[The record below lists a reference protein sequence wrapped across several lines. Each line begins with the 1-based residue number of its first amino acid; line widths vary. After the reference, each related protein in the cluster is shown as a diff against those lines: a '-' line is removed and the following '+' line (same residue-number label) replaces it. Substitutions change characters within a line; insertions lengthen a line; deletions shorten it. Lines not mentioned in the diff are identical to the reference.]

1 MPLGEEQKRFIVDE
15 VKRQVEPTHTL
26 LQGLKQEAQEG
37 KEWRLSFWS
46 NGSGRPPGYFQ
57 NRVKSDDERY
67 TALDGKTEAQSV
79 ILDEVKCYMIEQRA
93 VRVERERAEAER
105 RKRHARYWTVAKV
118 VATALLG
125 LAGWIATKAI
135 PVAKI
140 LIEDYL
146 KEHPY
151 VSEHLKN
158 RSSND
163 PDPRYA
169 DRQQSDLPTTY
180 QR

>member
-26 LQGLKQEAQEG
+26 LQKLS
-37 KEWRLSFWS
+37 EWQLAFWS
-46 NGSGRPPGYFQ
+46 NGSGRPPGFFQ
-57 NRVKSDDERY
+57 SRIKEDDHRY
-67 TALDGKTEAQSV
+67 KELDDKTDAQNV
-79 ILDEVKCYMIEQRA
+79 VLDDVKCFMIEQRA

-118 VATALLG
+118 VATAPVLG
-125 LAGWIATKAI
+125 LAGWIVTKAI

-146 KEHPY
+146 KAHPY
-151 VSEHLKN
+151 VSERLKN
-158 RSSND
+158 RSSVESS
-163 PDPRYA
+163 PVLSST
-169 DRQQSDLPTTY
+169 QQSDLPQGMT
-180 QR
+180 QP